1 MMEVSLRDILNARE
15 ARVRR
20 QQALLIEYRVPLFCF
35 TMNIAGPVKTTPL
48 IERVFCVGLE
58 MLDSR
63 LPQENILFREIRML
77 PTGCEANYA
86 ISIPAS
92 KLKLLYIGLP
102 HFQQFLADG
111 FSENDAGA
119 YTLLHLI
126 ANVADTNLYKRGG
139 EAGTQWAA
147 KAARELLSATK
158 YPSIQQIEAL
168 DDGFIARTLSPGG
181 CADLLAATCFL
192 QKLAQ

>member
-1 MMEVSLRDILNARE
+1 MEVSLHDILNARE

-20 QQALLIEYRVPLFCF
+20 QQALLIEYRALLFCF
-35 TMNIAGPVKTTPL
+35 TMNIAGSVKTTPL
-48 IERVFCVGLE
+48 IERGFCVGLE

-102 HFQQFLADG
+102 HFSAVPCGWFLRKRCRCIYPAAPNCQC
-111 FSENDAGA
+111 SR
-119 YTLLHLI
+119 HKPI
-126 ANVADTNLYKRGG
+126 QKRGESRRSVG
-139 EAGTQWAA
+139 SKSRKRAFVCN
-147 KAARELLSATK
+147 KV
-158 YPSIQQIEAL
+158 P
-168 DDGFIARTLSPGG
+168 FNP
-181 CADLLAATCFL
+181 AD
-192 QKLAQ
+192 